1 MITKLNVPRYRTRRP
16 EPLQSP
22 PQARVTQA
30 QARPEVDQTPTP
42 QTVAP
47 KTAAAK
53 KPAPPAQE
61 TVIGDTAFFPE
72 ADADGFGDVNFKQGA
87 APADKNE
94 TAPADIDAIRKEN
107 LTGRELR
114 MARRLAQK
122 HGLPATSDFDAV
134 RLLRNAGLNPFQTN
148 SVLEMVAND
157 SPSRALTLTPGGDGV
172 QLPQT
177 MKPAPL
183 PSAQNNA
190 ENAHIA
196 EVAKIQR
203 DIVARRQRKSLL
215 LMARLFVFVGLPT
228 LLAGFYYYRIA
239 TPLYNSHT
247 EFVIQQ
253 AESAS
258 TGLGSLIKGSAF
270 ATSQDSIAVQGY
282 LQSQDAMERLDKDI
296 GFRSHFDD
304 PHIDPIQRI
313 DADSSNTALYKVYRR
328 NVKISYDPTEGLIK
342 MEVIAA
348 DPQVAVSYSK
358 ALIGYAEEQVDQL
371 TARLRGDQ
379 MKGALEA
386 YQDAEKKLTDANMR
400 VVELQEKNKIL
411 SSEVEISLVSS
422 QIGQLD
428 TQLTAERL
436 SLAQMESN
444 ANPNRARMDPIIR
457 RIATLED
464 QISILRNK
472 MTEGTSTD
480 QSLARVQSELL
491 VAQADVATRQLLLST
506 ALTAMEAARNEANRQ
521 TRYLSISVNPVA
533 ADEAAYPLAFENTL
547 VVMLIFAGIY
557 LMISMTVA
565 ILHEQVTA

>member
-1 MITKLNVPRYRTRRP
+1 MTTKLKVQRFRTRRP
-16 EPLQSP
+16 DPLN
-22 PQARVTQA
+22 
-30 QARPEVDQTPTP
+30 
-42 QTVAP
+42 
-47 KTAAAK
+47 
-53 KPAPPAQE
+53 APPPARAVAEQPG
-61 TVIGDTAFFPE
+61 TIGDRAFFPE
-72 ADADGFGDVNFKQGA
+72 PDSDGFGDLSFHNGA
-87 APADKNE
+87 APGASQPLPGSGDD
-94 TAPADIDAIRKEN
+94 TAPADIDAIRQEG

-134 RLLRNAGLNPFQTN
+134 RLLRNAGLDPFQSN
-148 SVLEMVAND
+148 SVLGLVAAAGNGG
-157 SPSRALTLTPGGDGV
+157 SATPPGSRALTLTPGGDGV

-177 MKPAPL
+177 VRPPQL
-183 PSAQNNA
+183 PSNEFAA
-190 ENAHIA
+190 EQAHIA

-203 DIVARRQRKSLL
+203 DIVARRRRKSML

-228 LLAGFYYYRIA
+228 LLAGIYYYTIA

-296 GFRSHFDD
+296 GFRSHFSD
-304 PHIDPIQRI
+304 PKIDPITRI
-313 DADSSNTALYKVYRR
+313 EPNASNTALYKLYRR

-348 DPQVAVSYSK
+348 DPNIAVQYSR

-386 YQDAEKKLTDANMR
+386 YQDAEKKLTDANMK
-400 VVELQEKNKIL
+400 VVELQEKNKVV
-411 SSEVEISLVSS
+411 SSEAEVTLITT
-422 QIGQLD
+422 QIGQLES
-428 TQLTAERL
+428 QLTLEQL

-444 ANPNRARMDPIIR
+444 ARPNKARMDPVVR
-457 RIATLED
+457 RIATLQD
-464 QISILRNK
+464 QIQQLRNK
-472 MTEGTSTD
+472 MTEDSSTGL
-480 QSLARVQSELL
+480 SLAKVQSELL

-521 TRYLSISVNPVA
+521 TRYLSLSVNPVA
-533 ADEAAYPLAFENTL
+533 ADEAAYPLAFENTI

>member
-1 MITKLNVPRYRTRRP
+1 MTTKLKVQRFRTRRP
-16 EPLQSP
+16 DPIETP
-22 PQARVTQA
+22 PP
-30 QARPEVDQTPTP
+30 ARPTSAEPNRISDR
-42 QTVAP
+42 
-47 KTAAAK
+47 
-53 KPAPPAQE
+53 
-61 TVIGDTAFFPE
+61 AFFPD
-72 ADADGFGDVNFKQGA
+72 ADSDGFGDVSFTPAAAA
-87 APADKNE
+87 APSHAMGGFQEDS
-94 TAPADIDAIRKEN
+94 APGDIDSIRQEG

-134 RLLRNAGLNPFQTN
+134 RLLRNAGLDPFQTN
-148 SVLEMVAND
+148 SVLGLVAAAGNVGAPAD
-157 SPSRALTLTPGGDGV
+157 SSRALTLTPGGDGV

-177 MKPAPL
+177 VRPSPL
-183 PSAQNNA
+183 PSTELASEQ
-190 ENAHIA
+190 AHIA

-203 DIVARRQRKSLL
+203 DIVARRRRKSLL

-228 LLAGFYYYRIA
+228 LLAGIYYYTIA

-296 GFRSHFDD
+296 GFRSHFSD
-304 PHIDPIQRI
+304 PKIDPIQRI
-313 DADSSNTALYKVYRR
+313 DPDASNTALYKLYRR

-348 DPQVAVSYSK
+348 DPSIAVKYSK

-386 YQDAEKKLTDANMR
+386 YQDAEKKLTDANMK
-400 VVELQEKNKIL
+400 VVELQEKNKVV
-411 SSEVEISLVSS
+411 SSEAEVTLVTTQIS
-422 QIGQLD
+422 QLES
-428 TQLTAERL
+428 QLTLEQL

-444 ANPNRARMDPIIR
+444 LRPNKARMDPVVR
-457 RIATLED
+457 RIATLQD
-464 QISILRNK
+464 QIQQMRSK
-472 MTEGTSTD
+472 MTEDSSSG
-480 QSLARVQSELL
+480 QSLAKVQSELL

-521 TRYLSISVNPVA
+521 TRYLSLSVNPVA
-533 ADEAAYPLAFENTL
+533 ADEPAYPLAFENTI